1 MKEGFLLSQAKPGHE
16 CLQVQGSYLSA
27 PGELGN
33 FEPPAVIGTLVWAV
47 CGGRGLTLDRMQREL
62 GLFKC

>member
-1 MKEGFLLSQAKPGHE
+1 MNAFKSRGL
-16 CLQVQGSYLSA
+16 YLSA
-27 PGELGN
+27 PGELGS

-47 CGGRGLTLDRMQREL
+47 CGGRELTLDRLQCEL